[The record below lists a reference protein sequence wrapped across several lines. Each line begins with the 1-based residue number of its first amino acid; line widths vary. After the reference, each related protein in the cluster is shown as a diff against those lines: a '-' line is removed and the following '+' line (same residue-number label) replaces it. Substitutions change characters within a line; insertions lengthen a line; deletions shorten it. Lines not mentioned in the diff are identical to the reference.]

1 MKNGILLIGGIV
13 ISVLM
18 LVFPA
23 QIFESLFY
31 DTEFSNEMYNS
42 HLYFSNAMIVVVTA
56 WAFAAVFYYV
66 INSVRFSRWYHWGV
80 MLGCTIV
87 VSGLASYFHITST
100 MEQMQLYFGV
110 PAFHFVLCETLIE
123 AVLFIVASFAM
134 RWWSSNCRH
143 TPFPE

>member
-18 LVFPA
+18 LIFPA
-23 QIFESLFY
+23 QIFETMFY
-31 DTEFSNEMYNS
+31 DTEFSNEMYNN
-42 HLYFSNAMIVVVTA
+42 HLYFSNAIIVVGTA
-56 WAFAAVFYYV
+56 WGLAAVFYYL
-66 INSVRFSRWYHWGV
+66 INSVSFSRWYHWAT
-80 MLGCTIV
+80 MLGCAMA
-87 VSGLASYFHITST
+87 VSAVISYSHITST

-110 PAFHFVLCETLIE
+110 PAFHFALCEAMIE
-123 AVLFIVASFAM
+123 GIFFIIASFAM

>member
-1 MKNGILLIGGIV
+1 MKNGILLIGGIA

-80 MLGCTIV
+80 MLGCAIV

-143 TPFPE
+143 TPFHE